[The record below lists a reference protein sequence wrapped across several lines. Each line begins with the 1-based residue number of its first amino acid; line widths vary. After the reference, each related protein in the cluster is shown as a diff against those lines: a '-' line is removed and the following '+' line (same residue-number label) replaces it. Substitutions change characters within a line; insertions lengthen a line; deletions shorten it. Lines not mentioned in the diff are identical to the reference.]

1 VSVSHAGEPGIG
13 SLANSLHRELIDRV
27 AMALTHDMR
36 RALVDRVQRKVEGRG
51 IPRHLVEDA
60 VARVGNALEPV
71 SLAPS
76 GDTASEAIVAVFTA
90 PSAPDLGSRVRAA
103 LQAESVALLGVGNS
117 TSGRHTVATVR
128 VAGAARA
135 AAERVA
141 VRLSASVTFIPDASS
156 LSSSQ

>member
-1 VSVSHAGEPGIG
+1 
-13 SLANSLHRELIDRV
+13 
-27 AMALTHDMR
+27 MALTHDMR
-36 RALVDRVQRKVEGRG
+36 RALVERVQRRVEGRA
-51 IPRHLVEDA
+51 IPRHLIEDA
-60 VARVGNALEPV
+60 VARVGDVLDP
-71 SLAPS
+71 LTPAPS

-103 LQAESVALLGVGNS
+103 LQAESIAPLGMGSS

-128 VAGAARA
+128 LAGAARA

-141 VRLSASVTFIPDASS
+141 TRLSASVSFVPDSSS